1 MLAQG
6 TPRFESSAN
15 MDVNT
20 ETWWWPQGISRK
32 EQAGPRGLCWRER
45 VKGSKGLN
53 LQPTYAIFTSL
64 TKSPNFYII
73 KYMIIYMFEIDLAH
87 YLMSRRNL
95 KNILKC
101 DIGVQ
106 STSYIFASKGTR
118 DVYLKPNLQ

>member
-1 MLAQG
+1 
-6 TPRFESSAN
+6 
-15 MDVNT
+15 
-20 ETWWWPQGISRK
+20 
-32 EQAGPRGLCWRER
+32 
-45 VKGSKGLN
+45 
-53 LQPTYAIFTSL
+53 
-64 TKSPNFYII
+64 
-73 KYMIIYMFEIDLAH
+73 MFEIDLAH